1 MLVCNQRATA
11 NVVVNSIWNTFSKD
25 VRRAVTR
32 VLQFVQY
39 QSLPRILIDITNT
52 SAMEKSIELWT
63 SESSICVS
71 NIFILGSE
79 DASFMSSSVFPIII
93 WFSITH
99 SPRMSLCLSLAFGRN
114 ATGAGGEGVAAAVL
128 SPVCVVCDPVD
139 EVRRHS
145 AEYGWT
151 FSILTQVPL
160 EHSYDGVATIPS
172 FLDNHRR
179 ALVEISGEQLVW
191 DTDMIAF
198 TR

>member
-1 MLVCNQRATA
+1 
-11 NVVVNSIWNTFSKD
+11 
-25 VRRAVTR
+25 
-32 VLQFVQY
+32 
-39 QSLPRILIDITNT
+39 
-52 SAMEKSIELWT
+52 
-63 SESSICVS
+63 
-71 NIFILGSE
+71 
-79 DASFMSSSVFPIII
+79 
-93 WFSITH
+93 
-99 SPRMSLCLSLAFGRN
+99 MSLCLSLVFGRN
-114 ATGAGGEGVAAAVL
+114 ATGARCEGVAAAVL

-160 EHSYDGVATIPS
+160 EHSYDGVETFPS
-172 FLDNHRR
+172 FPDNHRR